1 MTKLTRIAAAL
12 LLSAA
17 AASAFAHRVNV
28 FAWVDGSDVVTESKF
43 SNGTKVRGGRITV
56 TDSKTGKTIAEG
68 TTDDKGELRFAIPQ
82 AVLAE
87 RPDLR
92 IVLEAG
98 EGHRG
103 EWTIEG
109 RDLPGGAAEAPA
121 APASTPKGSS
131 PAAGLAAAPAASK
144 AAAPAAIDEAELAR
158 LIDERLSAQLA
169 PVKRDLAELK
179 QRDGITVTDIVGGLG
194 WIFGLFGVA
203 AYFRRPG
210 GKGR

>member
-1 MTKLTRIAAAL
+1 MTKLTRIFTAL

-17 AASAFAHRVNV
+17 AASTFAHRVNV
-28 FAWVDGSDVVTESKF
+28 FAWVDGSEIVTESKF
-43 SNGTKVRGGRITV
+43 SNGNKVRGGRIKV
-56 TDSKTGKTIAEG
+56 LNEKTGGTVAEG
-68 TTDDKGELRFAIPQ
+68 TTDDKGELRLALPQ

-87 RPDLR
+87 RPDLK
-92 IVLEAG
+92 IVLDAG

-103 EWTIEG
+103 EWTLEG
-109 RDLPGGAAEAPA
+109 RDLPGGSPAPAPAPAPA
-121 APASTPKGSS
+121 AAASASAAPA
-131 PAAGLAAAPAASK
+131 AAAPAAS
-144 AAAPAAIDEAELAR
+144 AAAPKAAIDEAALAR

-210 GKGR
+210 GKSR